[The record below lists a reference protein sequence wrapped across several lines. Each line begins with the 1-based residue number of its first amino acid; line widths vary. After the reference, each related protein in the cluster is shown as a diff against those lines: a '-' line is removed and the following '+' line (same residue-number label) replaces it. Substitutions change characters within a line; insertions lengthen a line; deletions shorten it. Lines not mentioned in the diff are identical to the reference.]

1 MSSDPIMGQI
11 LYKCLDLI
19 TVLCILV
26 LRHGSSKCTSCIYM
40 NTHVYLYMYICI
52 YVLEYI
58 YIYSDIY
65 KYTSMVYI

>member
-1 MSSDPIMGQI
+1 MSSDPIMGQM

-19 TVLCILV
+19 AILCILV
-26 LRHGSSKCTSCIYM
+26 LRHGCSKCTSCIYM

-58 YIYSDIY
+58 YI
-65 KYTSMVYI
+65 